1 MGQQKVVA
9 GISALQAVMLPM
21 PRPAPPTLLP
31 VLSLVLENETF
42 SLTSN
47 NELAKEQQQS
57 IRPPKSCC
65 MLEIQQFDATKT
77 LYMNC
82 FDWKKTLKTLLEIG

>member
-1 MGQQKVVA
+1 MVA
-9 GISALQAVMLPM
+9 
-21 PRPAPPTLLP
+21 
-31 VLSLVLENETF
+31 VLAIGACVFFVYNETF